1 MILLSYISPEG
12 VFNLNMV
19 EDRFLDMKDL
29 GDNGGRTVQVADM
42 ALEDK
47 QEVVDM
53 VEDRHLNEGVDMY
66 CLNMK

>member
-1 MILLSYISPEG
+1 
-12 VFNLNMV
+12 
-19 EDRFLDMKDL
+19 
-29 GDNGGRTVQVADM
+29 M